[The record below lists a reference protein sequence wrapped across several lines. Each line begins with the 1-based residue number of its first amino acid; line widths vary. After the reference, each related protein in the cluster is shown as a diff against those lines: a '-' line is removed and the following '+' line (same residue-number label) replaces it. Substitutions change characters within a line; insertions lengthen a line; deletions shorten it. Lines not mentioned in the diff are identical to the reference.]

1 MNGYPNVQRREETM
15 SGQAVFR
22 IEGVRKSFGPVQ
34 VLQGVDL
41 DLKAGAVTILMGANG
56 AGKSTLVRILSG
68 VYARDA
74 GAITLADAAFEPV
87 TPAEAIRAG
96 VVTVHQNIND
106 GVVADLDVA
115 TNLTFDRLNGRG
127 SRFFFNPRRVRREAA
142 AVAAPMGLS
151 IDLAA
156 NVNDLTLA
164 DRQMVAIA
172 RAMSHEPKV
181 LILDEP
187 TSSLSSAEADRL
199 FDLVDRL
206 KARGVAILYISHRMS
221 DIRRLADRIVSLRD
235 GRITGRFDGPDLD
248 YEGAVDAMLGR
259 KVSAGKIA
267 VHKAGGPIF
276 KVRGL
281 KLSDHA
287 RPFDFDL
294 LDGEIVAVTG
304 LVGVGKTALAET
316 LFGARSPVAG
326 EMTLDG
332 LRYAPTTTGQAIA
345 RGVFL
350 VAKDR
355 AESGIVPDF
364 NIYENISLPFLSRL
378 SRFGISSRRAERE
391 KARGQIT
398 SLGVICRNER
408 DEMQTLS
415 GGNQQKVMV
424 GRWLCEPSRLLILD
438 EPFQGVDIAARRD
451 IGNKLRISAAGRSTI
466 LFLTELDEAFEV
478 ADRILVMSEQTI
490 VGEHRNTEVDVERL
504 LSEIAGQSHQQVMH
518 HEQ

>member
-1 MNGYPNVQRREETM
+1 M
-15 SGQAVFR
+15 SEQAVFR
-22 IEGVRKSFGPVQ
+22 IEGVRKSFGPVT

-41 DLKAGAVTILMGANG
+41 DLRAGAVTVLMGANG

-68 VYARDA
+68 VYTRDA
-74 GAITLADAAFEPV
+74 GTITLAGSPFEPA
-87 TPAEAIRAG
+87 TPAEVIRAG

-115 TNLTFDRLNGRG
+115 TNLTLDRLNGPG
-127 SRFFFNPRRVRREAA
+127 AKLFFNPRRVRREAA
-142 AVAAPMGLS
+142 AVASRMGLS

-156 NVNDLTLA
+156 HINDLTLA

-172 RAMSHEPKV
+172 RAMAHEPKV

-221 DIRRLADRIVSLRD
+221 DIRRLADSIVSLRD
-235 GRITGRFDGPDLD
+235 GRITGRFEGPELD
-248 YEGAVDAMLGR
+248 YEGAVNAMLGR
-259 KVSAGKIA
+259 KVSAGA
-267 VHKAGGPIF
+267 VAVREAGRPVF
-276 KVRGL
+276 SVRGL
-281 KLSDHA
+281 KLSEQA
-287 RPFDFDL
+287 RPLDFDL
-294 LDGEIVAVTG
+294 GDGEIVAVTG

-316 LFGARSPVAG
+316 LFGARAPAAG

-332 LRYAPTTTGQAIA
+332 QRYAPKSTGQAIA
-345 RGVFL
+345 CGVFL
-350 VAKDR
+350 VGKDR
-355 AESGIVPDF
+355 AISGIVPDF
-364 NIYENISLPFLSRL
+364 NIYENISLPFLRRL
-378 SRFGISSRRAERE
+378 SAFGVTSRRAEKA
-391 KARGQIT
+391 KARRQIEA
-398 SLGVICRNER
+398 LGVVCRSER

-424 GRWLCEPSRLLILD
+424 GRWLSEPSRLLILD

-451 IGNKLRISAAGRSTI
+451 IGEKLRASAAGRSTI

-490 VGEHRNTEVDVERL
+490 VGEHRNADIDVERL
-504 LSEIAGQSHQQVMH
+504 LSEIAGQFYQRVSA
-518 HEQ
+518 

>member
-1 MNGYPNVQRREETM
+1 M
-15 SGQAVFR
+15 SEQAVFR
-22 IEGVRKSFGPVQ
+22 IEGVRKSFGPVT

-41 DLKAGAVTILMGANG
+41 DLKAGAVTVLMGANG

-68 VYARDA
+68 VYTRDA
-74 GAITLADAAFEPV
+74 GTMALAGAAFDPA
-87 TPAEAIRAG
+87 TPAEAIRSG

-115 TNLTFDRLNGRG
+115 TNLTLDRLNGRG
-127 SRFFFNPRRVRREAA
+127 ARLLFNPRRVRREAA
-142 AVAAPMGLS
+142 AVASRMGLA
-151 IDLAA
+151 IDLTA
-156 NVNDLTLA
+156 NINDLTLA

-172 RAMSHEPKV
+172 RAMAHEPKV

-199 FDLVDRL
+199 FKLVDRL

-221 DIRRLADRIVSLRD
+221 DIRRLGDSIVSLRD
-235 GRITGRFDGPDLD
+235 GRITGRFEGPELD
-248 YEGAVDAMLGR
+248 YEGAVNAMLGR
-259 KVSAGKIA
+259 KVSAGA
-267 VHKAGGPIF
+267 VAVRDAGRPVF
-276 KVRGL
+276 SVRGL
-281 KLSDHA
+281 KLSEQT

-294 LDGEIVAVTG
+294 GEGEIVAVTG

-316 LFGARSPVAG
+316 LFGARAPAAG

-332 LRYAPTTTGQAIA
+332 ARYAPKTTGQAIA
-345 RGVFL
+345 HGIFL

-355 AESGIVPDF
+355 AISGIVPDF
-364 NIYENISLPFLSRL
+364 NIYENISLPFLR
-378 SRFGISSRRAERE
+378 RFSAFGVASRRAEKA
-391 KARGQIT
+391 KARQQI
-398 SLGVICRNER
+398 SALGVVCRSER

-424 GRWLCEPSRLLILD
+424 GRWLSEPSRVLILD

-451 IGNKLRISAAGRSTI
+451 IGEKLRVSAAGRTTI

-490 VGEHRNTEVDVERL
+490 VGEHRNADIDVERL
-504 LSEIAGQSHQQVMH
+504 LSEIAGQFYQQVSA
-518 HEQ
+518 